1 MEKIIDLMK
10 MKMSEAIEKHG
21 ISSKEALD
29 ISQELDILI
38 SIKQKEIYNDYC
50 RGI

>member
-1 MEKIIDLMK
+1 MEKTIDLMR
-10 MKMSEAIEKHG
+10 MKMSEVIDKYG

-29 ISQELDILI
+29 ISQELDTLI